1 MTYDLVLYLLNSEIN
16 GIFNTCMYD
25 LLSENNTECPE
36 GQYMDQEINSMI
48 AHCVKQIF
56 SSTK

>member
-25 LLSENNTECPE
+25 LLSENITECPE
-36 GQYMDQEINSMI
+36 GQYMDHDRSLCEAN
-48 AHCVKQIF
+48 IF
-56 SSTK
+56 IY

>member
-25 LLSENNTECPE
+25 LLSENITECPE
-36 GQYMDQEINSMI
+36 GQYMDQ
-48 AHCVKQIF
+48 
-56 SSTK
+56 